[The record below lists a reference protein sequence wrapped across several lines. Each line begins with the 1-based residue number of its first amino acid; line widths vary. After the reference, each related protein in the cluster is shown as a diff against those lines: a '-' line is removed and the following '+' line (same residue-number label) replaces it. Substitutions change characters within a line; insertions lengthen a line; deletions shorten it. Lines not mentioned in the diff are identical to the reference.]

1 MILRDT
7 AGEIDKQHAE
17 DGEDAIKVAIIML
30 SHLEL
35 LKDGDLMRIVKD
47 QDQSV
52 KLVVPITS
60 RRLTENL
67 DSKKTLDFTPKKG
80 QLYT

>member
-1 MILRDT
+1 MPETQAGGGLWVILRDT

-60 RRLTENL
+60 RRLT
-67 DSKKTLDFTPKKG
+67 
-80 QLYT
+80 

>member
-1 MILRDT
+1 MPETQAGGGLWVILRDT

-35 LKDGDLMRIVKD
+35 LKDGDLSNHPIAAAAP
-47 QDQSV
+47 
-52 KLVVPITS
+52 VVDTY
-60 RRLTENL
+60 
-67 DSKKTLDFTPKKG
+67 
-80 QLYT
+80 QLI

>member
-1 MILRDT
+1 MPETQAGGGLWVILRDT
-7 AGEIDKQHAE
+7 AGEIDEQHAE
-17 DGEDAIKVAIIML
+17 DGEDAIRVAIMML

-52 KLVVPITS
+52 KLVVLS
-60 RRLTENL
+60 HLNELRKNL
-67 DSKKTLDFTPKKG
+67 DS
-80 QLYT
+80 